1 LRFEQYLADHLR
13 PYGIHHCGNNL
24 QRYTKAY
31 SQVSPRFF
39 DVGWG
44 SDVARCSADLP
55 DAFLNLRLSPVRM
68 LQLSEREIHADVG
81 GLLRAAGR
89 RERVGVCSINMDRD
103 TPDRNVRAM
112 FRAVGEYE
120 AEAW

>member
-44 SDVARCSADLP
+44 SDVARSSVDLP
-55 DAFLNLRLSPVRM
+55 GAFLNLRLSPVRM
-68 LQLSEREIHADVG
+68 LQLSEQEIYDDVR
-81 GLLRAAGR
+81 GLLHAAGR
-89 RERVGVCSINMDRD
+89 RDRVGVCSINMDRD

-112 FRAVGEYE
+112 FRAAADYA
-120 AEAW
+120 AEVL